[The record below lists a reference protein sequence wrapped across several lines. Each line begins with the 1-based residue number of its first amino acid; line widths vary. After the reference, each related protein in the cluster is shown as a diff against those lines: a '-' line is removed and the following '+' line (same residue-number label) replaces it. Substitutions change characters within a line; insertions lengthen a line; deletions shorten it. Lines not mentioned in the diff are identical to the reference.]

1 MTTTQAALLEALKAV
16 EPYLDAIV
24 CYAST
29 VTEHPPNALPIQVRS
44 AIAQAEA
51 AALRAADAAQA
62 GERAWLVELST
73 PGHAPQWWGFNHSPR
88 SRGEWCADSNSAV
101 RFARRLD
108 AERMRLHIIAAFGFT
123 GQHSYERSVS
133 VTEHEWGSIAAQA
146 GPLGDS
152 VVCPWCLEG
161 FTVLAP
167 AAAQADDAEVQRVF
181 DLLPTALRAHPGIKA
196 LRDAKVRAAQAGPAQ
211 APLTDEQID
220 ALRGLDTASRVRFY
234 EHDFY
239 VLSNFS
245 AFNLHWSGLVFP
257 TSEHAYHWAKFEAN
271 YTSLRHELQTA
282 PSAHEA
288 FKLAERNKHCRR
300 PDWDAVKVGI
310 MLDILRAKA
319 EQHEYVRRKLLDTG
333 DRELVEDS
341 WRDDFWGWGPNRDG
355 KNMLGRLWMQ
365 VRAEL
370 RADAHNG
377 AQAPAS
383 TRPADASI
391 SGRRVDMVPS
401 DDDESGFPCP
411 NCQGSGAITVMSDN
425 GPDAHE
431 VEECCPHCDGR
442 GSLDAAYEGAVKLL
456 KAQRAE
462 TLKLSGKLWGL
473 KHSREAREAFLLEV
487 GEDLA
492 RWHDHIGYWKDF
504 AARKALAAAPQA
516 PAEQPL
522 MLNGLSEAETAQTA
536 SVAGLTVAPAEPAA
550 QAVRWQGVLT
560 NDELHAA
567 FQSKLQPGTKFTD
580 DDLTAFALG
589 IEWAEAR
596 ATPAAREAGA
606 PEGDTP

>member
-16 EPYLDAIV
+16 EPYLDSIV

-29 VTEHPPNALPIQVRS
+29 MAEHPPNALPAKVRA

-62 GERAWLVELST
+62 GERAWLVELSI
-73 PGHAPQWWGFNHSPR
+73 PSHAPQWWGFNHSPR

-133 VTEHEWGSIAAQA
+133 VTEHEWGS
-146 GPLGDS
+146 
-152 VVCPWCLEG
+152 
-161 FTVLAP
+161 
-167 AAAQADDAEVQRVF
+167 AAAQADDAAVDQFAAMLKVKLAKARAKGRSGWRDPAWPASDINRQMHEHAVKGDPLDVAAYAMF
-181 DLLPTALRAHPGIKA
+181 LALRGESS
-196 LRDAKVRAAQAGPAQ
+196 VAAQAGPALV
-211 APLTDEQID
+211 PLTDEQID

-245 AFNLHWSGLVFP
+245 AFNLRWKGRAYP
-257 TSEHAYHWAKFEAN
+257 TSEHAYHAEKFGHSAE
-271 YTSLRHELQTA
+271 TVELFDLMRDM

-288 FKLAERNKHCRR
+288 FKLAERNKHLRR
-300 PDWDAVKVGI
+300 PDWDVVKVGI

-319 EQHEYVRRKLLDTG
+319 QQHEYVRRKLLDTG

-370 RADAHNG
+370 RD
-377 AQAPAS
+377 
-383 TRPADASI
+383 
-391 SGRRVDMVPS
+391 
-401 DDDESGFPCP
+401 
-411 NCQGSGAITVMSDN
+411 GAI
-425 GPDAHE
+425 
-431 VEECCPHCDGR
+431 
-442 GSLDAAYEGAVKLL
+442 
-456 KAQRAE
+456 
-462 TLKLSGKLWGL
+462 
-473 KHSREAREAFLLEV
+473 
-487 GEDLA
+487 
-492 RWHDHIGYWKDF
+492 
-504 AARKALAAAPQA
+504 AAAPQA
-516 PAEQPL
+516 PAEQPPWPSDHCEGSL
-522 MLNGLSEAETAQTA
+522 CMQTNRCSYA
-536 SVAGLTVAPAEPAA
+536 PCQSREHAKVAPAEPAA
-550 QAVRWQGVLT
+550 QAVRWQGGLT
-560 NDELHAA
+560 NDELRAA
-567 FQSKLQPGTKFTD
+567 FQSKLQPGAKFTD

-596 ATPAAREAGA
+596 AAPPAASLR
-606 PEGDTP
+606 